1 MRDPEILAAPD
12 GATLKDEQVPGL
24 QLRVRGARRTWFLYY
39 RSRRGAQRRPRIG
52 DWPTI
57 RQARARA
64 IAREMLERVA
74 AGEDPSAERQAAR
87 AAPTVA
93 ELLDRYQAE
102 HGDRKKSAAGDRSV
116 IARWIR
122 PRLGTAKVADL
133 THGDVVAWHAAI
145 PRRVAANR
153 ALACLSKAMSL
164 AVRRWQWHPGPN
176 PCQGV
181 ERNRERRR
189 RRYMTVDEARRIA
202 AALDVRQARYPQ
214 AVAFIRL
221 LIWTGARRGEIA
233 RARWS
238 DVHGSTIRLREHK
251 ADADGSERVIHLP
264 PQAIAVL
271 RSLPRVRGGTITGI
285 DCPHKCWV
293 AVRKAA
299 GCPDL
304 RMHDLRHSFA
314 SAALAAGV
322 SLHQIGELLGHRS
335 AQTTKGYAHLLEE
348 AGTAAARAAGDLIAA
363 RMSAGQDRDD
373 RHGRVDLD
381 RPVQRRAAE
390 QPDDVEPV
398 APARDQ
404 PADG

>member
-1 MRDPEILAAPD
+1 MRDQDILAAPP
-12 GATLKDEQVPGL
+12 GATLKDETVPGL
-24 QLRVRGARRTWFLYY
+24 QLRVLGARRVWYLYY
-39 RSRRGAQRRPRIG
+39 RSRRGAQRRPKIG

-57 RQARARA
+57 RQARART
-64 IAREMLERVA
+64 IAREMLEQVA
-74 AGEDPSAERQAAR
+74 AGRDPSADRQEAR
-87 AAPTVA
+87 SAPTVA
-93 ELLDRYQAE
+93 EMMDRYLVE

-116 IARWIR
+116 IARWIK
-122 PRLGTAKVADL
+122 PRIGTTKVADP

-164 AVRRWQWHPGPN
+164 ASRRWGWHPGPN

-189 RRYMTVDEARRIA
+189 RRYMSVDEARRID
-202 AALDVRQARYPQ
+202 AALDARAAKFPQ

-221 LIWTGARRGEIA
+221 LIWTGARLGEIA

-238 DVHGSTIRLREHK
+238 DLDGTTIRLAEHK

-264 PQAIAVL
+264 PQAVAVL
-271 RSLPRVRGGTITGI
+271 RTLPRVRGGTITGLA
-285 DCPHKCWV
+285 CPHKCWV
-293 AVRKAA
+293 AVREAA

-304 RMHDLRHSFA
+304 RLHDLRHSFA

-348 AGTAAARAAGDLIAA
+348 AGAAAARATGELIAR
-363 RMSAGQDRDD
+363 RMSAGQDRHQ
-373 RHGRVDLD
+373 RHGGVDAH

-390 QPDDVEPV
+390 QPQDVEPV

-404 PADG
+404 PAD